1 MVSFTSLQW
10 FVKSVIKPVI
20 VDIWLNIGILEK
32 LTYHLLLFEISC
44 CKLFVI
50 HFIKFFGESFLLR
63 YSGTNRPGTGFTT
76 TNRRHS
82 AFSHAVSTLPFKI
95 FNLFSLLSLKEA
107 TLLKKYEPLYSLHCF
122 PIFLTEIFES
132 IMVECYDT
140 QDLSNNFVYSYQ
152 LHDFIQSLIC
162 IIKCINFYDL

>member
-107 TLLKKYEPLYSLHCF
+107 TLLKKIWTIIFASLF
-122 PIFLTEIFES
+122 SNIPYRNFRKYNSRMLRYTEF
-132 IMVECYDT
+132 
-140 QDLSNNFVYSYQ
+140 
-152 LHDFIQSLIC
+152 
-162 IIKCINFYDL
+162 

>member
-107 TLLKKYEPLYSLHCF
+107 TLLKKIWTIIFASLF
-122 PIFLTEIFES
+122 
-132 IMVECYDT
+132 
-140 QDLSNNFVYSYQ
+140 SNIPYRNFRKYNGRMLRYTGS
-152 LHDFIQSLIC
+152 
-162 IIKCINFYDL
+162 